1 MKIRSVGRQPFV
13 SGFRARG
20 GKGAG
25 EGVSESGLSR
35 SRGREEAAGQRWG
48 RGRGA
53 GRLRVWPAV
62 PSGPSS
68 SGPSPGGA
76 PCPPAARPLPAGV
89 WDVVLLRFQEPA
101 RGAGHRLSGESAR
114 FLCRAFFCFSS
125 YTYCNSR
132 HWFIYT
138 PVFPCRMGS
147 PSGTESLPHSPFLP
161 RGSSVTSAP

>member
-13 SGFRARG
+13 SGLRARG

-35 SRGREEAAGQRWG
+35 SRGRPGG
-48 RGRGA
+48 RC
-53 GRLRVWPAV
+53 WPALGERAGGWAT
-62 PSGPSS
+62 SGVACGSLWAVQLWPE
-68 SGPSPGGA
+68 PGRCA
-76 PCPPAARPLPAGV
+76 VSAGV

-125 YTYCNSR
+125 YAYCDSR

-147 PSGTESLPHSPFLP
+147 PSGTESSSHSPFLP
-161 RGSSVTSAP
+161 RGSSVTSAR